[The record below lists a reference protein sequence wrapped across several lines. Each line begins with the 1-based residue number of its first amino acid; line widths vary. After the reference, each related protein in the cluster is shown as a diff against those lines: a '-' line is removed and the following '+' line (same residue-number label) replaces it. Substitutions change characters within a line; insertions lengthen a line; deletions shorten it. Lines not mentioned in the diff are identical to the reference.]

1 MKKITAFILSLILMA
16 GAASWGQE
24 TRFSTDEIKNLEK
37 QGLVVRERPDTWK
50 TREGLII
57 SGYDPDGRT
66 RMEHIFMHMSDVKG
80 KNRHGV
86 FTVGSDRVIILMDK
100 VWTEV
105 KSGRLKP
112 STTGGRFVYIYDAGG
127 KTGYLGGRD
136 GAKKGYPTLRKVRLV
151 LEKKTP
157 RVVTFYPI

>member
-1 MKKITAFILSLILMA
+1 MRKINVFLLFIILMS
-16 GAASWGQE
+16 GVLSWGE
-24 TRFSTDEIKNLEK
+24 EARFGSDGIKNLEK
-37 QGLVVRERPDTWK
+37 QGLIVRERPGTWK

-66 RMEHIFMHMSDVKG
+66 RMEHILMHMSDVKG
-80 KNRHGV
+80 KNKHGV
-86 FTVGSDRVIILMDK
+86 FTLGSDRVIILMDK
-100 VWTEV
+100 VWTEA

-112 STTGGRFVYIYDAGG
+112 STTGGRFVYIYDAGE

-136 GAKKGYPTLRKVRLV
+136 GAKKGYPSLRKVRLV
-151 LEKKTP
+151 LENKTP